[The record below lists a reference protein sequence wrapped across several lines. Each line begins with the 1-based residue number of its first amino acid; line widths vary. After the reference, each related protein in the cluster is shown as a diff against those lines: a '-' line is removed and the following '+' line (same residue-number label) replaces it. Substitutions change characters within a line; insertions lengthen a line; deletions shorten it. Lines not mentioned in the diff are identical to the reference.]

1 MDDPVADLLIRC
13 AAQDRT
19 AFRALYA
26 ATSAKLMGVLL
37 RMLQDRH
44 EAEEALQEVYTRI
57 WLRAQRFDPARG
69 RGMTWVIAVARHLA
83 IDRLR
88 ARPIA
93 TEEADYEHIP
103 DSTPRAESRLVA
115 LGEARR
121 IVDCFGT
128 LEPARAAAH
137 EHDHVLGGVGA
148 AVAAAL
154 EVEAPAALEREHE
167 AGLVEHRAAVHV
179 APRATKPM
187 PPLPSVFAAPRTR
200 RPAQPAAL
208 ADANPPGGLGCPFTA
223 WPTFNGRCSRQ
234 APSAK
239 KWLASKIR

>member
-57 WLRAQRFDPARG
+57 WMRAQRFDPARG

-128 LEPARAAAH
+128 LEPARAAA
-137 EHDHVLGGVGA
+137 LRGA
-148 AVAAAL
+148 YLDGLSYADLAYRHSVPLNTMRTWLRRGLMAL
-154 EVEAPAALEREHE
+154 RDCMD
-167 AGLVEHRAAVHV
+167 GQR
-179 APRATKPM
+179 
-187 PPLPSVFAAPRTR
+187 
-200 RPAQPAAL
+200 
-208 ADANPPGGLGCPFTA
+208 
-223 WPTFNGRCSRQ
+223 
-234 APSAK
+234 
-239 KWLASKIR
+239 

>member
-1 MDDPVADLLIRC
+1 MEDGAGAEVDFAPPRARSKAMDDPVADLLIRC

-128 LEPARAAAH
+128 LEPARAAA
-137 EHDHVLGGVGA
+137 LRGA
-148 AVAAAL
+148 YLDGLSYADLANRHSVPLNTMRTWLRRGLMAL
-154 EVEAPAALEREHE
+154 RDCMD
-167 AGLVEHRAAVHV
+167 GQR
-179 APRATKPM
+179 
-187 PPLPSVFAAPRTR
+187 
-200 RPAQPAAL
+200 
-208 ADANPPGGLGCPFTA
+208 
-223 WPTFNGRCSRQ
+223 
-234 APSAK
+234 
-239 KWLASKIR
+239 

>member
-115 LGEARR
+115 LGDARR
-121 IVDCFGT
+121 IVDYFGT
-128 LEPARAAAH
+128 LEPARAAA
-137 EHDHVLGGVGA
+137 LRGA
-148 AVAAAL
+148 YLDGLSYADLANRHSVPLNTMRTWLRRGLMAL
-154 EVEAPAALEREHE
+154 RDCMD
-167 AGLVEHRAAVHV
+167 GQR
-179 APRATKPM
+179 
-187 PPLPSVFAAPRTR
+187 
-200 RPAQPAAL
+200 
-208 ADANPPGGLGCPFTA
+208 
-223 WPTFNGRCSRQ
+223 
-234 APSAK
+234 
-239 KWLASKIR
+239 

>member
-1 MDDPVADLLIRC
+1 MVDGAGAEVDFAPPGASSKAMDDPVADLLIRC

-128 LEPARAAAH
+128 LEPARAAA
-137 EHDHVLGGVGA
+137 LRGA
-148 AVAAAL
+148 YLDGLSYADLANRHSVPLNTMRTWLRRGLIAL
-154 EVEAPAALEREHE
+154 RDCMD
-167 AGLVEHRAAVHV
+167 GQR
-179 APRATKPM
+179 
-187 PPLPSVFAAPRTR
+187 
-200 RPAQPAAL
+200 
-208 ADANPPGGLGCPFTA
+208 
-223 WPTFNGRCSRQ
+223 
-234 APSAK
+234 
-239 KWLASKIR
+239 